1 MFPVNLK
8 YCSLF
13 RKFQSALFTMRGPFS
28 AWISVFLRFSLMI
41 SLVFLSHDGFSQSK
55 KELQNKKAQ
64 LQKDIEYTNK
74 LLSQTKKNK
83 SASLNQLVTLNKKI
97 SKRSELINTIATE
110 INGVDKEIGKVSGN
124 IEELNRQLNNLKKQY
139 TGMLYYAYKN
149 QNSYSRM
156 MFIFSAEDFNQAWKR
171 MKYLRLLSDY
181 RVQQR
186 NMIVSVQDSLNGKKQ
201 VLQSVK
207 QDKSSLLTVQE
218 QQKQL
223 LDKEKKDQVKTLNS
237 LTSKEK
243 KYRNDL
249 KAKQKQEQLLATKIE
264 NIIRKEIEM
273 AQEAARKKAA
283 SSVTASTS
291 KKKIETI
298 SSTSALASTPE
309 AIRLSNNFESNK
321 GRLPWPVE
329 QGFISSSFGRHTHPL
344 WRDVVVN
351 NNGVDINSSKGAKAR
366 AVFEGTVLRVIMVVD
381 KYAVL
386 VQHGEYFT
394 LYSNLQEVYV
404 KSGDKIITKEILGLV
419 QTNEDDGKT
428 EVHLEIWKGSN
439 KMDPEIWLAKN

>member
-1 MFPVNLK
+1 MFPL
-8 YCSLF
+8 
-13 RKFQSALFTMRGPFS
+13 ALIDSKHLRTFS
-28 AWISVFLRFSLMI
+28 KSFLIMKAFLYRPLSVFLKLGLM
-41 SLVFLSHDGFSQSK
+41 LVLIFLSHAISAQSK
-55 KELQNKKAQ
+55 KDLQNKKAQ

-97 SKRSELINTIATE
+97 SQRSELINTIATE
-110 INGVDKEIGKVSGN
+110 INGVDKEIGKVAGT
-124 IEELNRQLNNLKKQY
+124 IDELNQQLKSLKKQY

-149 QNSYSRM
+149 QSSYSRM

-186 NMIVSVQDSLNGKKQ
+186 NMIVQVQDSLNGKKQ
-201 VLQSVK
+201 VLQNVK

-218 QQKQL
+218 QQKQI
-223 LDKEKKDQVKTLNS
+223 LDKEKKDQVKTLSS
-237 LTSKEK
+237 LTNKEK
-243 KYRNDL
+243 KYRSDL
-249 KAKQKQEQLLATKIE
+249 KAKQKQEQQLSAKIE

-283 SSVTASTS
+283 STATASTS

-309 AIRLSNNFESNK
+309 AIRLSNDFESNK

-344 WRDVVVN
+344 WKDVVVN
-351 NNGVDINSSKGAKAR
+351 NNGIDINSSKGAKAR

-394 LYSNLQEVYV
+394 LYSNLQEVFV
-404 KSGDKIITKEILGLV
+404 KSGDKIITKEVLGLV
-419 QTNEDDGKT
+419 QTTEDDGKT

-439 KMDPEIWLAKN
+439 KMDPEIWLARN

>member
-1 MFPVNLK
+1 MFPAHFPSSPMAFKKPTNALVMSGACVFQCILRAGIFLLL
-8 YCSLF
+8 LF
-13 RKFQSALFTMRGPFS
+13 VSVGSSA
-28 AWISVFLRFSLMI
+28 
-41 SLVFLSHDGFSQSK
+41 QSK

-97 SKRSELINTIATE
+97 SKRSELINTISTE
-110 INGVDKEIGKVSGN
+110 INTVDKEIGSVASS
-124 IEELNRQLNNLKKQY
+124 IETLNDQLFALKKQY
-139 TGMLYYAYKN
+139 TSMLYYAYKN

-171 MKYLRLLSDY
+171 MKYMRMLSDY

-186 NMIVSVQDSLNGKKQ
+186 NMIVQVQDSLNGKKR
-201 VLQSVK
+201 VLQVVK
-207 QDKSSLLTVQE
+207 QDKSSLLTAQE
-218 QQKQL
+218 QQKQK
-223 LDKEKKDQVKTLNS
+223 LDKEKKEQVQTLNS
-237 LTSKEK
+237 LTGKEK
-243 KYRNDL
+243 KYRADL
-249 KAKQKQEQLLATKIE
+249 RAKQKQEQILANKIE
-264 NIIRKEIEM
+264 NIIRKEIEI

-283 SSVTASTS
+283 STTTASTS

-309 AIRLSNNFESNK
+309 ALRLSNDFESNK

-329 QGFISSSFGRHTHPL
+329 QGFISSSFGKHTHPL

-351 NNGVDINSSKGAKAR
+351 NNGIDINSSKGAKAR

-394 LYSNLQEVYV
+394 LYSNLQEVFV
-404 KSGDKIITKEILGLV
+404 KSGDNILSKQILGLV

-439 KMDPEIWLAKN
+439 KMDPETWLARK

>member
-1 MFPVNLK
+1 MFLK
-8 YCSLF
+8 F
-13 RKFQSALFTMRGPFS
+13 G
-28 AWISVFLRFSLMI
+28 
-41 SLVFLSHDGFSQSK
+41 LVLCLIFLSLAVSAQSK
-55 KELQNKKAQ
+55 KDLQNKKAQ

-97 SKRSELINTIATE
+97 SQRSELINTIATE
-110 INGVDKEIGKVSGN
+110 INGVDKEIGKVAGT
-124 IEELNRQLNNLKKQY
+124 IDELNQQLFNLKKQY

-149 QNSYSRM
+149 QSSYSRM

-186 NMIVSVQDSLNGKKQ
+186 NMIVQVQDSLNGKKQ
-201 VLQSVK
+201 VLQNVK
-207 QDKSSLLTVQE
+207 QDKSSLLTAQE
-218 QQKQL
+218 QQKQI
-223 LDKEKKDQVKTLNS
+223 LDKEKKDQVRTLSS
-237 LTSKEK
+237 LTNKEK
-243 KYRNDL
+243 KYRSDL
-249 KAKQKQEQLLATKIE
+249 KAKQRQEQQLATKIE

-283 SSVTASTS
+283 STTTASTS

-309 AIRLSNNFESNK
+309 AIRLSKDFESNK

-344 WRDVVVN
+344 WKDVVVN
-351 NNGVDINSSKGAKAR
+351 NNGIDINSSKGAKAR

-394 LYSNLQEVYV
+394 LYSNLQEVFV
-404 KSGDKIITKEILGLV
+404 KSGDKIITKEVLGLV
-419 QTNEDDGKT
+419 QTTEDEGKT

-439 KMDPEIWLAKN
+439 KMDPEIWLARN